1 MPPKKNIIIADS
13 IYFLITGLVA
23 FFQGRSYYNNAY
35 EMYANER
42 DNANNWIR
50 RKLVNLNKPTNLKFI
65 GILLMLLGIVGT
77 SLSLFRFV
85 IKLF

>member
-1 MPPKKNIIIADS
+1 MFDIL
-13 IYFLITGLVA
+13 YFFLLGIFCLFA
-23 FFQGRSYYNNAY
+23 GRYYYNNAY
-35 EMYANER
+35 EMYTNER

>member
-1 MPPKKNIIIADS
+1 
-13 IYFLITGLVA
+13 
-23 FFQGRSYYNNAY
+23 
-35 EMYANER
+35 MYTNER